1 MKIAISGKGGVGKT
15 LLASFLSKT
24 FAESGYSVIAIDA
37 DPDANLAATLG
48 FPHPEKI
55 TPISKMSTLIEERTG
70 AKPGQSAPFFKLNP
84 KDDPFNLKKVI

>member
-15 LLASFLSKT
+15 LLSAFLSHI

-48 FPHPEKI
+48 LAHPESI
-55 TPISKMSTLIEERTG
+55 VPISELDD
-70 AKPGQSAPFFKLNP
+70 QSCVAVDKSDADS
-84 KDDPFNLKKVI
+84 KRD